1 VGNPWVRI
9 IDPHGYLECGSA
21 TDLGMKIEI
30 FAGHGYTHLFL
41 VSIVTINII
50 DVLIKLH
57 YRLSFHHKSDAF
69 QVPAQL

>member
-1 VGNPWVRI
+1 
-9 IDPHGYLECGSA
+9 
-21 TDLGMKIEI
+21 MKIDI

-57 YRLSFHHKSDAF
+57 YGLSFHHKSDAF